1 MNLEETQ
8 KKAFDFAVDLTKQL
22 ITLSTA
28 IITLTVTFSKDIIG
42 GIVNST
48 NRYLLLFSWIF
59 FIISILLGLLTLM
72 ALTGNLDPI
81 PKRKKKKDGTVEI
94 TKPDPVVTIT
104 TPNVTGTAQWQVW
117 TFLIALGLTCW
128 YGYKAA
134 TSNGSNKDK
143 HEKTYMVIRKS
154 QLGNDTTIYIDTL
167 YLPNRNQG
175 ER

>member
-1 MNLEETQ
+1 MAMEENQ

-22 ITLSTA
+22 ITLSSA

-42 GIVNST
+42 KVDSS

-59 FIISILLGLLTLM
+59 FIVSILLGLLTLM

-81 PKRKKKKDGTVEI
+81 PKKERQGDGTIKE
-94 TKPDPVVTIT
+94 TKPNPNLTIT
-104 TPNVTGTAQWQVW
+104 SSNVTGTSQWQVW
-117 TFLIALGLTCW
+117 TFLIAIVFTCW

-134 TSNGSNKDK
+134 NSEENKNDNHK
-143 HEKTYMVIRKS
+143 NDYMIIRKS

-167 YLPNRNQG
+167 YLPNKK
-175 ER
+175 